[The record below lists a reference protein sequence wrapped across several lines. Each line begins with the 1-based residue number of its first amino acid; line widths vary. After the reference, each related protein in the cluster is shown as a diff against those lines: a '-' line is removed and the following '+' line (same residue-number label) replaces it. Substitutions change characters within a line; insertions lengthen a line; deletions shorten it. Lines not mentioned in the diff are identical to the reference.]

1 MKKTIS
7 FAVLHMGVAF
17 SVGYIM
23 TGDLLVGGA
32 LALVEPMCN
41 TVVFYFH
48 EKIWNRVNQPAGR
61 SEFRPFWI
69 QRTHVLHQQSASH
82 PSV

>member
-61 SEFRPFWI
+61 RVMKGCL
-69 QRTHVLHQQSASH
+69 VLTTEM
-82 PSV
+82 

>member
-17 SVGYIM
+17 SIGYLM
-23 TGDLLVGGA
+23 TGDVLVGGA
-32 LALVEPMCN
+32 LALIEPLCN

-48 EKIWNRVNQPAGR
+48 EKIWMKMDNNRPATPGDD
-61 SEFRPFWI
+61 SLI
-69 QRTHVLHQQSASH
+69 HA
-82 PSV
+82 

>member
-61 SEFRPFWI
+61 SESPRLNETLFYTNFAFRPF
-69 QRTHVLHQQSASH
+69 RNA
-82 PSV
+82 